1 MIHERYEE
9 IRTIEKKISEH
20 KRLLAKKASKIIAI
34 SENTKQDIIRYFDVG
49 EKKIDVVY
57 LGNSITPKSL
67 PENTISVPKKYI
79 LYVGVRS
86 FYKNFKPFLSSI
98 VSSLKKD
105 AELHLIC
112 AGGGDFSGDEIS
124 LFQKFGIRHKVI
136 HHPVGDEFLGGLYQ
150 NARVFV
156 FPSLYEG
163 FGIPVLEAFA
173 CGCPAVLSDTS
184 SLPEIAKGAALYF
197 NPDDE
202 NSIRETVEKVLYDE
216 TVRKELI
223 AKGYERVKIFSW
235 EKTARETRKIYES
248 LL

>member
-1 MIHERYEE
+1 MIHERYDE
-9 IRTIEKKISEH
+9 IRAIEKKISDH
-20 KRLLAKKASKIIAI
+20 KRLLAQKASKVIAI
-34 SENTKQDIIRYFDVG
+34 SENTKRDIIRYFDVD

-57 LGNSITPKSL
+57 LGNSITPISL
-67 PENTISVPKKYI
+67 PQNRISVPNKYM

-86 FYKNFKPFLSSI
+86 FYKNFQPFLASV
-98 VSSLKKD
+98 VSSLAQD
-105 AELHLIC
+105 EELYLLC

-124 LFQKFGIRHKVI
+124 LFRKFGIHQKVI
-136 HHPVGDEFLGGLYQ
+136 HHPVSDDILGHLYR

-173 CGCPAVLSDTS
+173 CGCPAVLSDAS
-184 SLPEIAKGAALYF
+184 SLPEIAMGAALYF
-197 NPDDE
+197 NPADE

-223 AKGYERVKIFSW
+223 AKGYERVKEFSW

>member
-9 IRTIEKKISEH
+9 IRTIEKKISDH

-34 SENTKQDIIRYFDVG
+34 SENTKQDIIRYFDEE
-49 EKKIDVVY
+49 EKKIEVVY
-57 LGNSITPKSL
+57 LGNSIIPKSL
-67 PENTISVPKKYI
+67 PKNNISAPEKYL
-79 LYVGVRS
+79 LYVGIRS
-86 FYKNFKPFLSSI
+86 FYKNFNPFLSSI

-105 AELHLIC
+105 EELYLIC
-112 AGGGDFSGDEIS
+112 AGGGEFTNNEIS
-124 LFQKFGIRHKVI
+124 LFQKFGIRQKVI
-136 HHPVGDEFLGGLYQ
+136 HHPVSDDLLGHLYR

-173 CGCPAVLSDTS
+173 CGCPAVLSDSS
-184 SLPEIAKGAALYF
+184 SLPEIAKDAALYF
-197 NPDDE
+197 DPHDE
-202 NSIRETVEKVLYDE
+202 NSIRGTVEKVLYDE

-223 AKGYERVKIFSW
+223 AKGYERAKVFSW
-235 EKTARETRKIYES
+235 EKTARETKKIYES